1 MVLTMLKMAL
11 VICIP
16 LVLLIG
22 TYDLKTVVTVSCVQ
36 FALFFVDFWFQLAR
50 WIDSTILDALY
61 GGGFGADRPHA
72 NFDPLI
78 GLNKAF
84 GDMLLNFVMA
94 TMFIVLPTF
103 WVMALG
109 WAGVRAGNFLGGL
122 ITGTSDA
129 KSAGGS
135 GSRLAMTA
143 VSKGAAK

>member
-1 MVLTMLKMAL
+1 
-11 VICIP
+11 
-16 LVLLIG
+16 
-22 TYDLKTVVTVSCVQ
+22 VTVSCVQ

-61 GGGFGADRPHA
+61 GWHSPHS
-72 NFDPLI
+72 NFNPLM
-78 GLNKAF
+78 GLNNTF

-94 TMFIVLPTF
+94 MMFIVLPTF